1 MSSIWGN
8 KLKISIFGESHGE
21 GIGVTI
27 DGFPSGYDV
36 DLDFIN
42 IQMNRRRPGK
52 SKLSTA
58 RSEKDKLNIL
68 SGIFKGKTTGSPICC
83 IIYNED
89 KKSNDYDKIKNLP
102 RPGHSDY
109 TASVKYSGY
118 NDYRGGGHFSGRLTA
133 PLVFAGALCM
143 SMLQKNYSIF
153 VASHIQKI
161 HGIEDEKPKLS
172 HINKEYLEKL
182 SSMDFPVLSIE
193 QGEIMQNE
201 ILCAKD
207 KLDSVGGIVETFV
220 INMPVGIGEPLF
232 DSIESR
238 LSHMLFS
245 IPAVKGL
252 EFGDGF
258 NFADMYGSEANDEYY
273 ITNDGDIRTYTNNN
287 GGILGG
293 LTNGMPITF
302 KICIKPTP
310 SIAKE
315 QNTVNL
321 ENKVNDKINIEGR
334 HDPCIVQRAI
344 PVIECATALVLLDFL
359 LKE

>member
-21 GIGVTI
+21 GIGVII
-27 DGFPSGYDV
+27 DGFPSGFEV

-42 IQMNRRRPGK
+42 NQMSRRRPGK
-52 SKLSTA
+52 NKLSTA
-58 RSEKDKLNIL
+58 RSEADKPNII
-68 SGIFKGKTTGSPICC
+68 SGIFNGKTTGAPICC

-89 KKSNDYDKIKNLP
+89 KKSKDYDKIKNLP

-109 TASVKYSGY
+109 PASIKYKSF

-143 SMLQKNYSIF
+143 SILQKNYDVFI
-153 VASHIQKI
+153 ASHIQNI
-161 HGIEDEKPKLS
+161 HGIEDKKLKLS
-172 HINKEYLEKL
+172 HINKAYYEKL
-182 SSMDFPVLSIE
+182 SSMEFPVISLE
-193 QGEIMQNE
+193 QGEIMKNE
-201 ILCAKD
+201 ILCAKE
-207 KLDSVGGIVETFV
+207 KLNSVGGIVETFV
-220 INMPVGIGEPLF
+220 INMPAGIGEPLF
-232 DSIESR
+232 DSVESR
-238 LSHMLFS
+238 LSHMMFS
-245 IPAVKGL
+245 IPAVKGI

-258 NFADMYGSEANDEYY
+258 DLINKYGSEANDQYY
-273 ITNDGDIRTYTNNN
+273 INEDGEIKTTTNSN

-302 KICIKPTP
+302 KTCIKPTP

-321 ENKVNDKINIEGR
+321 ENKENDKISIEGR
-334 HDPCIVQRAI
+334 HDPCIVQRAV
-344 PVIECATALVLLDFL
+344 PVIECATAIVLLDFL
-359 LKE
+359 L

>member
-27 DGFPSGYDV
+27 DGFPSGFEI

-42 IQMNRRRPGK
+42 NQMNRRRTGK
-52 SKLSTA
+52 NKLSTSRNEA
-58 RSEKDKLNIL
+58 DKLNII
-68 SGIFKGKTTGSPICC
+68 SGIFNGRTTGAPICC

-89 KKSNDYDKIKNLP
+89 KKSKDYEKIKNLP

-109 TASVKYSGY
+109 TASIKYNDF

-143 SMLQKNYSIF
+143 SILQKNYNVFI
-153 VASHIQKI
+153 ASHIQSI
-161 HGIEDEKPKLS
+161 HGVEDEKLKLS
-172 HINKEYLEKL
+172 DINKEGFEKL
-182 SSMDFPVLSIE
+182 SNMDFPVLSHE
-193 QGEIMQNE
+193 QGEIMKNE
-201 ILCAKD
+201 ILIAKD

-220 INMPVGIGEPLF
+220 INMPVGIGEPMF
-232 DSIESR
+232 DSVESR
-238 LSHMLFS
+238 LSHMMFS
-245 IPAVKGL
+245 IPAVKGI

-258 NFADMYGSEANDEYY
+258 EFAKLYGSEANDEYY
-273 ITNDGDIRTYTNNN
+273 INDKGEIRTATNSN

-293 LTNGMPITF
+293 LTTGMPITF
-302 KICIKPTP
+302 KTCIKPTP

-315 QNTVNL
+315 QKTVNL
-321 ENKVNDKINIEGR
+321 ENKENDLIRIEGR
-334 HDPCIVQRAI
+334 HDPCIVGRAV
-344 PVIECATALVLLDFL
+344 PVIECATAIVLLDFIL
-359 LKE
+359 NS